1 MIGLEKLRKRNDGIC
16 KKIIWVIIFLL
27 VISTI
32 VLVQNLRGKMKG
44 ELYGGADGYKIYYDQ
59 DLNTYAY
66 QIFSLEG
73 EKIDE
78 VTNIN
83 GNLTVDEIN
92 DLVIHV
98 IVSAGSYARQEWF
111 YNRKTGEKSEEF
123 FNVSAVNNTM
133 TAYME
138 FTEEGKICLIIRD
151 IFDKNTFY
159 NEITRDFSKTA
170 TACSDLK
177 EAVFLDEKTLKIE
190 YFVGEDRDVVQE
202 VLEL

>member
-73 EKIDE
+73 EGEPKPELSLAPVAKRLSEKLGKE
-78 VTNIN
+78 VVFAKDD
-83 GNLTVDEIN
+83 TV
-92 DLVIHV
+92 
-98 IVSAGSYARQEWF
+98 
-111 YNRKTGEKSEEF
+111 
-123 FNVSAVNNTM
+123 
-133 TAYME
+133 
-138 FTEEGKICLIIRD
+138 
-151 IFDKNTFY
+151 
-159 NEITRDFSKTA
+159 
-170 TACSDLK
+170 
-177 EAVFLDEKTLKIE
+177 
-190 YFVGEDRDVVQE
+190 VGENAKKAVSEMKDGDVVL
-202 VLEL
+202 LENTRYRKEETKNEDKIGRAHV

>member
-1 MIGLEKLRKRNDGIC
+1 
-16 KKIIWVIIFLL
+16 
-27 VISTI
+27 
-32 VLVQNLRGKMKG
+32 MKG

-111 YNRKTGEKSEEF
+111 YNRKTG
-123 FNVSAVNNTM
+123 
-133 TAYME
+133 
-138 FTEEGKICLIIRD
+138 R
-151 IFDKNTFY
+151 
-159 NEITRDFSKTA
+159 
-170 TACSDLK
+170 
-177 EAVFLDEKTLKIE
+177 VF
-190 YFVGEDRDVVQE
+190 
-202 VLEL
+202 

>member
-92 DLVIHV
+92 DLVI
-98 IVSAGSYARQEWF
+98 
-111 YNRKTGEKSEEF
+111 NRKSF
-123 FNVSAVNNTM
+123 LMSVLS
-133 TAYME
+133 
-138 FTEEGKICLIIRD
+138 II
-151 IFDKNTFY
+151 
-159 NEITRDFSKTA
+159 
-170 TACSDLK
+170 
-177 EAVFLDEKTLKIE
+177 
-190 YFVGEDRDVVQE
+190 Q
-202 VLEL
+202 